1 MNNNFDCDVIV
12 IGSGP
17 AGLTASMYLVR
28 AGFSVINISGDE
40 PGGNLSK
47 IRLIE
52 NYPGVVSCSGDE
64 LFKTMYKQC
73 SDIGVKFYDFF
84 NAEKCE
90 KKNNIFYTYLDND
103 EILKSRAVI
112 FAVGGKHRVLG
123 LNNETEYFGNG
134 ISFCATCD
142 GPLYENKDVVII
154 GGGNTAMDFAISLSN
169 ICKSVRIIH
178 RRDSFRASADMIKMA
193 EKCNNVSFLK
203 GYNVRLVADS
213 YKEDL
218 KIYDGE
224 DVTNDE
230 DLIDRIDEN
239 LDRNDF
245 FYFELHVENKNENK
259 ELGNTIV
266 CTEGIFYALGFENNS
281 IPYSYDNNSDGY
293 FSCGDMNTNNYMQV
307 ITAAADGCKKAI
319 DCQSYL
325 KRC

>member
-1 MNNNFDCDVIV
+1 MNEMNNNFDCDVIV

-178 RRDSFRASADMIKMA
+178 RRDSFRASADMIRMA

-203 GYNVRLVADS
+203 GYNVKELK
-213 YKEDL
+213 YIKED
-218 KIYDGE
+218 D
-224 DVTNDE
+224 
-230 DLIDRIDEN
+230 
-239 LDRNDF
+239 
-245 FYFELHVENKNENK
+245 YFELHVENKNENK

-307 ITAAADGCKKAI
+307 VTAAADGCKKAI

>member
-1 MNNNFDCDVIV
+1 MNEMNNNFDCDVIV

-84 NAEKCE
+84 NVEKCE

-178 RRDSFRASADMIKMA
+178 RRDSFRASADMIKMV

-203 GYNVRLVADS
+203 GYNV
-213 YKEDL
+213 KEL
-218 KIYDGE
+218 KYIEEGD
-224 DVTNDE
+224 
-230 DLIDRIDEN
+230 
-239 LDRNDF
+239 
-245 FYFELHVENKNENK
+245 YFELHVENKNENK

-307 ITAAADGCKKAI
+307 VTAAADGCKKAI

>member
-1 MNNNFDCDVIV
+1 MNEMNNNFDCDVIV

-103 EILKSRAVI
+103 EILKSRADI

-178 RRDSFRASADMIKMA
+178 RRDSFRASADMIRMA

-203 GYNVRLVADS
+203 GYNV
-213 YKEDL
+213 KEL
-218 KIYDGE
+218 KYIEEGD
-224 DVTNDE
+224 
-230 DLIDRIDEN
+230 
-239 LDRNDF
+239 
-245 FYFELHVENKNENK
+245 YFELHVENKNENK

>member
-1 MNNNFDCDVIV
+1 MNEMNNNFDCDVIV

-84 NAEKCE
+84 NVEKCE

-203 GYNVRLVADS
+203 GYNV
-213 YKEDL
+213 KEL
-218 KIYDGE
+218 KYIEEGD
-224 DVTNDE
+224 
-230 DLIDRIDEN
+230 
-239 LDRNDF
+239 
-245 FYFELHVENKNENK
+245 YFELHVENKNENK

-307 ITAAADGCKKAI
+307 VTAAADGCKKAI

>member
-1 MNNNFDCDVIV
+1 MNEMNNNFDCDVIV

-178 RRDSFRASADMIKMA
+178 RRDSFRASADMIRMA

-203 GYNVRLVADS
+203 GYNV
-213 YKEDL
+213 KEL
-218 KIYDGE
+218 KYIKEGD
-224 DVTNDE
+224 
-230 DLIDRIDEN
+230 
-239 LDRNDF
+239 
-245 FYFELHVENKNENK
+245 YFELHVENKNENK

>member
-1 MNNNFDCDVIV
+1 MNEMNDKFDCDVIV

-103 EILKSRAVI
+103 EIIKSKAVI

-178 RRDSFRASADMIKMA
+178 RRDSFRASGDMIRMA

-203 GYNVRLVADS
+203 GYNV
-213 YKEDL
+213 KEL
-218 KIYDGE
+218 KHIEEGD
-224 DVTNDE
+224 
-230 DLIDRIDEN
+230 
-239 LDRNDF
+239 
-245 FYFELHVENKNENK
+245 YFELHVENKNENK

-307 ITAAADGCKKAI
+307 VTAAADGCKKAI

>member
-1 MNNNFDCDVIV
+1 MNENFDCDVIV

-73 SDIGVKFYDFF
+73 SDIGVKFYNFF

-90 KKNNIFYTYLDND
+90 KKNSIFYTYLDND

-142 GPLYENKDVVII
+142 GPLYENRDVVII

-203 GYNVRLVADS
+203 GYNV
-213 YKEDL
+213 KEL
-218 KIYDGE
+218 KYIKEGD
-224 DVTNDE
+224 
-230 DLIDRIDEN
+230 
-239 LDRNDF
+239 
-245 FYFELHVENKNENK
+245 YFELHVENKNENK

-281 IPYSYDNNSDGY
+281 IQYSYDNNSDGY

-307 ITAAADGCKKAI
+307 VTAAADGCKKAI

>member
-1 MNNNFDCDVIV
+1 MNEMNNNFDCDVIV

-17 AGLTASMYLVR
+17 AGLTSSMYLVR

-178 RRDSFRASADMIKMA
+178 RRDSFRASADMIRMA

-203 GYNVRLVADS
+203 GYNV
-213 YKEDL
+213 KEL
-218 KIYDGE
+218 KYIEEGD
-224 DVTNDE
+224 
-230 DLIDRIDEN
+230 
-239 LDRNDF
+239 
-245 FYFELHVENKNENK
+245 YFELHVENKNENK

-307 ITAAADGCKKAI
+307 VTAAADGCKKAI

>member
-1 MNNNFDCDVIV
+1 MNEMNNNFDCDVIV

-84 NAEKCE
+84 NVEKCE

-178 RRDSFRASADMIKMA
+178 RRDSFRASADMIRMA

-203 GYNVRLVADS
+203 GYNV
-213 YKEDL
+213 KEL
-218 KIYDGE
+218 KYIKEGD
-224 DVTNDE
+224 
-230 DLIDRIDEN
+230 
-239 LDRNDF
+239 
-245 FYFELHVENKNENK
+245 YFELHVENKNENK

-307 ITAAADGCKKAI
+307 VTAAADGCKKAI

>member
-1 MNNNFDCDVIV
+1 MNEMNNNFDCDVIV

-17 AGLTASMYLVR
+17 AGLTSSMYLVR

-203 GYNVRLVADS
+203 GYNV
-213 YKEDL
+213 KEL
-218 KIYDGE
+218 KYIEEGD
-224 DVTNDE
+224 
-230 DLIDRIDEN
+230 
-239 LDRNDF
+239 
-245 FYFELHVENKNENK
+245 YFELHVENKNENK

-307 ITAAADGCKKAI
+307 VTAAADGCKKAI

>member
-1 MNNNFDCDVIV
+1 MNEMNNNFDCDVIV

-178 RRDSFRASADMIKMA
+178 RRDSFRASTDMIKMA

-203 GYNVRLVADS
+203 GYNV
-213 YKEDL
+213 KEL
-218 KIYDGE
+218 KYIEEGD
-224 DVTNDE
+224 
-230 DLIDRIDEN
+230 
-239 LDRNDF
+239 
-245 FYFELHVENKNENK
+245 YFELHVENKNENK

-307 ITAAADGCKKAI
+307 VTAAADGCKKAI

>member
-1 MNNNFDCDVIV
+1 MNEMNNNFDCDVIV

-178 RRDSFRASADMIKMA
+178 RRDSFRASADMIRMA

-203 GYNVRLVADS
+203 GYNV
-213 YKEDL
+213 KEL
-218 KIYDGE
+218 KYIEEGD
-224 DVTNDE
+224 
-230 DLIDRIDEN
+230 
-239 LDRNDF
+239 
-245 FYFELHVENKNENK
+245 YFELHVENKNENK

-307 ITAAADGCKKAI
+307 VTAAADGCKKAI

>member
-1 MNNNFDCDVIV
+1 MNEMNNNFDCDVIV

-90 KKNNIFYTYLDND
+90 KKNNIFYTYLDNN

-178 RRDSFRASADMIKMA
+178 RRDSFRASANMIRMA

-203 GYNVRLVADS
+203 GYNV
-213 YKEDL
+213 KEL
-218 KIYDGE
+218 KYIKEGD
-224 DVTNDE
+224 
-230 DLIDRIDEN
+230 
-239 LDRNDF
+239 
-245 FYFELHVENKNENK
+245 YFELHVENKNENK

-307 ITAAADGCKKAI
+307 VTAAADGCKKAI

>member
-1 MNNNFDCDVIV
+1 MNEMNNNFDCDVIV

-203 GYNVRLVADS
+203 GYNV
-213 YKEDL
+213 KEL
-218 KIYDGE
+218 KYIEEGD
-224 DVTNDE
+224 
-230 DLIDRIDEN
+230 
-239 LDRNDF
+239 
-245 FYFELHVENKNENK
+245 YFELHVENKNENK

-281 IPYSYDNNSDGY
+281 IPYSYENNSDGY

-307 ITAAADGCKKAI
+307 VTAAADGCKKAI

>member
-1 MNNNFDCDVIV
+1 MNEMNNNFDCDVIV

-203 GYNVRLVADS
+203 GYNV
-213 YKEDL
+213 KEL
-218 KIYDGE
+218 KYIKEGD
-224 DVTNDE
+224 
-230 DLIDRIDEN
+230 
-239 LDRNDF
+239 
-245 FYFELHVENKNENK
+245 YFELHVENKNENK

-307 ITAAADGCKKAI
+307 VTAAADGCKKAI

>member
-17 AGLTASMYLVR
+17 AGLTSSMYLVR

-193 EKCNNVSFLK
+193 KKCNNVSFLK
-203 GYNVRLVADS
+203 GYNV
-213 YKEDL
+213 KEL
-218 KIYDGE
+218 KYIKEGD
-224 DVTNDE
+224 
-230 DLIDRIDEN
+230 
-239 LDRNDF
+239 
-245 FYFELHVENKNENK
+245 YFELHVENKNENK

>member
-1 MNNNFDCDVIV
+1 MNEMNNNFDCDVIV

-203 GYNVRLVADS
+203 GYNV
-213 YKEDL
+213 KEL
-218 KIYDGE
+218 KYIEEGD
-224 DVTNDE
+224 
-230 DLIDRIDEN
+230 
-239 LDRNDF
+239 
-245 FYFELHVENKNENK
+245 YFELHVENKNENK

>member
-1 MNNNFDCDVIV
+1 MNEMNNNFDCDVIV

-203 GYNVRLVADS
+203 GYNV
-213 YKEDL
+213 KEFKYIKEGD
-218 KIYDGE
+218 
-224 DVTNDE
+224 
-230 DLIDRIDEN
+230 
-239 LDRNDF
+239 
-245 FYFELHVENKNENK
+245 YFELHVENKNENK

>member
-1 MNNNFDCDVIV
+1 MNEMNNNFDCDVIV

-178 RRDSFRASADMIKMA
+178 RRDSFRASADMIRMA

-203 GYNVRLVADS
+203 GYNV
-213 YKEDL
+213 KEL
-218 KIYDGE
+218 KYIKEGD
-224 DVTNDE
+224 
-230 DLIDRIDEN
+230 
-239 LDRNDF
+239 
-245 FYFELHVENKNENK
+245 YFELHVENKNENK

-319 DCQSYL
+319 DWQSYL

>member
-1 MNNNFDCDVIV
+1 MNEMNNNFDCDVIV

-17 AGLTASMYLVR
+17 AGLTSSMYLVR

-193 EKCNNVSFLK
+193 KKCNNVSFLK
-203 GYNVRLVADS
+203 GYNV
-213 YKEDL
+213 KEL
-218 KIYDGE
+218 KYIKEGD
-224 DVTNDE
+224 
-230 DLIDRIDEN
+230 
-239 LDRNDF
+239 
-245 FYFELHVENKNENK
+245 YFELHVENKNENK

>member
-1 MNNNFDCDVIV
+1 MNEMNNNFDCDVIV

-17 AGLTASMYLVR
+17 AGLTSSMYLVR

-103 EILKSRAVI
+103 EILKSIAVI

-178 RRDSFRASADMIKMA
+178 RRDSFRASADMIRMA

-203 GYNVRLVADS
+203 GYNV
-213 YKEDL
+213 KEL
-218 KIYDGE
+218 KYIEEGD
-224 DVTNDE
+224 
-230 DLIDRIDEN
+230 
-239 LDRNDF
+239 
-245 FYFELHVENKNENK
+245 YFELHVENKNENK

-307 ITAAADGCKKAI
+307 VTAAADGCKKAI

>member
-1 MNNNFDCDVIV
+1 MNEMNNNFDCDVIV

-103 EILKSRAVI
+103 EILKSRADI

-178 RRDSFRASADMIKMA
+178 RRDSFRASADMIRMA

-203 GYNVRLVADS
+203 GYNV
-213 YKEDL
+213 KEL
-218 KIYDGE
+218 KYIKEGD
-224 DVTNDE
+224 
-230 DLIDRIDEN
+230 
-239 LDRNDF
+239 
-245 FYFELHVENKNENK
+245 YFELHVENKNENK

>member
-1 MNNNFDCDVIV
+1 MNEMNNNFDCDVIV

-90 KKNNIFYTYLDND
+90 KKNNIFYTYLDNN

-203 GYNVRLVADS
+203 GYNV
-213 YKEDL
+213 KEL
-218 KIYDGE
+218 KYIEEGD
-224 DVTNDE
+224 
-230 DLIDRIDEN
+230 
-239 LDRNDF
+239 
-245 FYFELHVENKNENK
+245 YFELHVENKNENK

-307 ITAAADGCKKAI
+307 VTAAADGCKKAI

>member
-1 MNNNFDCDVIV
+1 MNEMNNNFDCDVIV

-203 GYNVRLVADS
+203 GYNV
-213 YKEDL
+213 KEL
-218 KIYDGE
+218 KYIKEGD
-224 DVTNDE
+224 
-230 DLIDRIDEN
+230 
-239 LDRNDF
+239 
-245 FYFELHVENKNENK
+245 YFELHVENKNENK

-307 ITAAADGCKKAI
+307 LTAAADGCKKAI
-319 DCQSYL
+319 ACQSYL

>member
-1 MNNNFDCDVIV
+1 MNEMNNNFDCDVIV

-103 EILKSRAVI
+103 EILKSRADI

-178 RRDSFRASADMIKMA
+178 RRDSFRASADMIRMA

-203 GYNVRLVADS
+203 GYNV
-213 YKEDL
+213 KEL
-218 KIYDGE
+218 KYIKEGD
-224 DVTNDE
+224 
-230 DLIDRIDEN
+230 
-239 LDRNDF
+239 
-245 FYFELHVENKNENK
+245 YFELHVENKNENK

-307 ITAAADGCKKAI
+307 VTAAADGCKKAI

>member
-1 MNNNFDCDVIV
+1 MNEMNNNFDCDVIV

-90 KKNNIFYTYLDND
+90 KKNNIFYTYLDNN

-203 GYNVRLVADS
+203 GYNVKELK
-213 YKEDL
+213 YIKED
-218 KIYDGE
+218 D
-224 DVTNDE
+224 
-230 DLIDRIDEN
+230 
-239 LDRNDF
+239 
-245 FYFELHVENKNENK
+245 YFELHVENKNENK

-307 ITAAADGCKKAI
+307 VTAAADGCKKAI

>member
-1 MNNNFDCDVIV
+1 MNEMNNNFDCDVIV

-178 RRDSFRASADMIKMA
+178 RRDSFRASADMIRMA

-203 GYNVRLVADS
+203 GYNV
-213 YKEDL
+213 KEL
-218 KIYDGE
+218 KYIKEGD
-224 DVTNDE
+224 
-230 DLIDRIDEN
+230 
-239 LDRNDF
+239 
-245 FYFELHVENKNENK
+245 YFELHVENKNENK
-259 ELGNTIV
+259 ELGNIIV

-307 ITAAADGCKKAI
+307 VTAAADGCKKAI

>member
-1 MNNNFDCDVIV
+1 MNEMNNNFDCDVIV

-17 AGLTASMYLVR
+17 AGLTSSMYLVR

-103 EILKSRAVI
+103 EILKSIAVI

-203 GYNVRLVADS
+203 GYNV
-213 YKEDL
+213 KEL
-218 KIYDGE
+218 KYIEEGD
-224 DVTNDE
+224 
-230 DLIDRIDEN
+230 
-239 LDRNDF
+239 
-245 FYFELHVENKNENK
+245 YFELHVENKNENK

-307 ITAAADGCKKAI
+307 VTAAADGCKKAI

>member
-1 MNNNFDCDVIV
+1 MNEMNNNFDCDVIV

-178 RRDSFRASADMIKMA
+178 RRDSFRASADMIKTA

-203 GYNVRLVADS
+203 GYNV
-213 YKEDL
+213 KEL
-218 KIYDGE
+218 KYIKEGD
-224 DVTNDE
+224 
-230 DLIDRIDEN
+230 
-239 LDRNDF
+239 
-245 FYFELHVENKNENK
+245 YFELHVENKNENK

-319 DCQSYL
+319 DCQV
-325 KRC
+325 KV

>member
-1 MNNNFDCDVIV
+1 MNEMNNNFDCDVIV

-17 AGLTASMYLVR
+17 AGLTASMYLAR

-203 GYNVRLVADS
+203 GYNV
-213 YKEDL
+213 KEL
-218 KIYDGE
+218 KYIKEGD
-224 DVTNDE
+224 
-230 DLIDRIDEN
+230 
-239 LDRNDF
+239 
-245 FYFELHVENKNENK
+245 YFELHVENKNENK

-307 ITAAADGCKKAI
+307 VTAAADGCKKAI

>member
-1 MNNNFDCDVIV
+1 MNEMNNNFDCDVIV

-203 GYNVRLVADS
+203 GYNV
-213 YKEDL
+213 KEL
-218 KIYDGE
+218 KYIEEGD
-224 DVTNDE
+224 
-230 DLIDRIDEN
+230 
-239 LDRNDF
+239 
-245 FYFELHVENKNENK
+245 YFELHVENKNENK

-307 ITAAADGCKKAI
+307 VTAAADGCKKAI

>member
-1 MNNNFDCDVIV
+1 MNEMNNNFDCDVIV

-203 GYNVRLVADS
+203 GYNV
-213 YKEDL
+213 KEL
-218 KIYDGE
+218 KYIKEGD
-224 DVTNDE
+224 
-230 DLIDRIDEN
+230 
-239 LDRNDF
+239 
-245 FYFELHVENKNENK
+245 YFELHVENKNENK

>member
-1 MNNNFDCDVIV
+1 MNKKFDCDVIV

-52 NYPGVVSCSGDE
+52 NYPGVVSCSGEE

-90 KKNNIFYTYLDND
+90 KKDNVFYTYLDND
-103 EILKSRAVI
+103 EILKSKAVI

-203 GYNVRLVADS
+203 GYNVNELK
-213 YKEDL
+213 YIKEGD
-218 KIYDGE
+218 
-224 DVTNDE
+224 
-230 DLIDRIDEN
+230 
-239 LDRNDF
+239 
-245 FYFELHVENKNENK
+245 YFELHVENKNENK

-293 FSCGDMNTNNYMQV
+293 FSCGDMNANNYMQV
-307 ITAAADGCKKAI
+307 VTAAADGCKKAI

>member
-17 AGLTASMYLVR
+17 AGLTSSMYLVR

-193 EKCNNVSFLK
+193 KKCNNVSFLK
-203 GYNVRLVADS
+203 GYNV
-213 YKEDL
+213 KEL
-218 KIYDGE
+218 KYIEEGD
-224 DVTNDE
+224 
-230 DLIDRIDEN
+230 
-239 LDRNDF
+239 
-245 FYFELHVENKNENK
+245 YFELHVENKNENK

-307 ITAAADGCKKAI
+307 VTAAADGCKKAI

>member
-1 MNNNFDCDVIV
+1 MNEMNNTFDCDVIV

-203 GYNVRLVADS
+203 GYNV
-213 YKEDL
+213 KEL
-218 KIYDGE
+218 KYIKEGD
-224 DVTNDE
+224 
-230 DLIDRIDEN
+230 
-239 LDRNDF
+239 
-245 FYFELHVENKNENK
+245 YFELHVENKNENK

>member
-1 MNNNFDCDVIV
+1 MNEMNNNFDCDVIV

-17 AGLTASMYLVR
+17 AGLTSSMYLVR

-193 EKCNNVSFLK
+193 KKCNNVSFLK
-203 GYNVRLVADS
+203 GYNV
-213 YKEDL
+213 KEL
-218 KIYDGE
+218 KYIEEGD
-224 DVTNDE
+224 
-230 DLIDRIDEN
+230 
-239 LDRNDF
+239 
-245 FYFELHVENKNENK
+245 YFELHVENKNENK

-307 ITAAADGCKKAI
+307 VTAAADGCKKAI

>member
-1 MNNNFDCDVIV
+1 MNEMNNNFDCDVIV

-193 EKCNNVSFLK
+193 KKCNNVSFLK
-203 GYNVRLVADS
+203 GYNV
-213 YKEDL
+213 KEL
-218 KIYDGE
+218 KYIKEGD
-224 DVTNDE
+224 
-230 DLIDRIDEN
+230 
-239 LDRNDF
+239 
-245 FYFELHVENKNENK
+245 YFELHVENKNENK

>member
-1 MNNNFDCDVIV
+1 MNEMNNTFDCDVIV

-203 GYNVRLVADS
+203 GYNV
-213 YKEDL
+213 KEL
-218 KIYDGE
+218 KYIEEGD
-224 DVTNDE
+224 
-230 DLIDRIDEN
+230 
-239 LDRNDF
+239 
-245 FYFELHVENKNENK
+245 YFELHVENKNENK

>member
-1 MNNNFDCDVIV
+1 MNEMNNNFDCDVIV

-90 KKNNIFYTYLDND
+90 KKNNIFYTYLDNN

-178 RRDSFRASADMIKMA
+178 RRDSFRASADMIRMA

-203 GYNVRLVADS
+203 GYNV
-213 YKEDL
+213 KEL
-218 KIYDGE
+218 KYIKEGD
-224 DVTNDE
+224 
-230 DLIDRIDEN
+230 
-239 LDRNDF
+239 
-245 FYFELHVENKNENK
+245 YFELHVENKNENK

-307 ITAAADGCKKAI
+307 VTAAADGCKKAI

>member
-1 MNNNFDCDVIV
+1 MNEMNNNFDCDVIV

-90 KKNNIFYTYLDND
+90 KKNNIFYTYLDNN

-178 RRDSFRASADMIKMA
+178 RRDSFRASVDMIKMA

-203 GYNVRLVADS
+203 GYNV
-213 YKEDL
+213 KEL
-218 KIYDGE
+218 KYIEEGD
-224 DVTNDE
+224 
-230 DLIDRIDEN
+230 
-239 LDRNDF
+239 
-245 FYFELHVENKNENK
+245 YFELHVENKNENK

-307 ITAAADGCKKAI
+307 VTAAADGCKKAI